1 MLEGQQL
8 KQKLATG
15 QPCLGCWINF
25 TDPCVAELL
34 TTSGFD
40 FFIIDA
46 EHAALGIESVQANI
60 MATKGTPVAPM
71 VRVPWND
78 PVLIKRVL
86 DAGAAG
92 VLVPMIRT
100 PEDAR
105 LAVAACRYPP
115 QGIRGFGPRRP
126 ADYERH
132 FQPYIDTANDNIVVW
147 LQVEHVDAVDNIDC
161 ICQIEN
167 IDGLFIGACD
177 LSASLG
183 LLGQTDHPNVLAA
196 IERTFQAARAAGIPI
211 GMAGPA
217 DPKFAAQWIRK
228 GVQFI
233 VLGSDQ
239 NYLVH
244 ASQSVLKG
252 VRKLL
257 AE

>member
-86 DAGAAG
+86 DAGAWG
-92 VLVPMIRT
+92 IVYPHVST
-100 PEDAR
+100 PEQAEKLAR
-105 LAVAACRYPP
+105 AMRYPP
-115 QGIRGFGPRRP
+115 RGSR
-126 ADYERH
+126 
-132 FQPYIDTANDNIVVW
+132 
-147 LQVEHVDAVDNIDC
+147 
-161 ICQIEN
+161 
-167 IDGLFIGACD
+167 
-177 LSASLG
+177 SAG
-183 LLGQTDHPNVLAA
+183 TGRCVT
-196 IERTFQAARAAGIPI
+196 
-211 GMAGPA
+211 
-217 DPKFAAQWIRK
+217 
-228 GVQFI
+228 
-233 VLGSDQ
+233 LGSDYRSTFDDAVLCIPQIEDLEGVDNAEAIASVEGVDVGFLGPGDLALSMGVEQGHPDHEAALQRLREGCERAGVPSGIPVPDAAAARRRIAEGFTFIDLSSDFRMMESAAKQALADAQ
-239 NYLVH
+239 NP
-244 ASQSVLKG
+244 
-252 VRKLL
+252 
-257 AE
+257 